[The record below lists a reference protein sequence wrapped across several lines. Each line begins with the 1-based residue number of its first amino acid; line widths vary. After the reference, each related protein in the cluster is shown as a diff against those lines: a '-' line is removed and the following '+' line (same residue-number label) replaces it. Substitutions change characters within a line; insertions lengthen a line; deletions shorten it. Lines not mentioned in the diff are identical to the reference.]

1 MKVMSVISATALA
14 ACLTFATVSAQAQT
28 KISPESA
35 QGMTSSTAQFSNQ
48 QLIVATVHQAWLMS
62 GKNEQVFFGM
72 VTRLA
77 EISAQNRGLELPDTK
92 AAGERVGNLIKTM
105 AKADTDQLLYAVVDK
120 AVREVGKPVP
130 VK

>member
-1 MKVMSVISATALA
+1 MKVMNVISATALA
-14 ACLTFATVSAQAQT
+14 ACLTFATVGAQAQT
-28 KISPESA
+28 NISPTSA
-35 QGMTSSTAQFSNQ
+35 QGMTSSSAQFSNQ

-62 GKNEQVFFGM
+62 GKNQQVFFGM

-105 AKADTDQLLYAVVDK
+105 AKSDTDQLLYAVVDK
-120 AVREVGKPVP
+120 AVREVGTPLP